1 MRPATEHIVN
11 YKVMLLMFCPS
22 CVWRAFLIC
31 IFILFLRVRGPPLR
45 GGVKGG
51 VKKGGGRTPPQ
62 NGGRD
67 SGFFWGSK
75 NGQKWSKKVR
85 DGGVS
90 KSAFSGGRGGFSRK
104 KNVGAWGAESLKIL
118 SPPPPGGCQIPPLGY
133 DPPPSPAK
141 NREIRRVGVGGA
153 QKI

>member
-1 MRPATEHIVN
+1 MTV
-11 YKVMLLMFCPS
+11 
-22 CVWRAFLIC
+22 VWRAFLT
-31 IFILFLRVRGPPLR
+31 LLKMGRGVKNGP
-45 GGVKGG
+45 GGVILGG
-51 VKKGGGRTPPQ
+51 SGGGSDPPQ

>member
-1 MRPATEHIVN
+1 MRMEGFSNPVFHGV
-11 YKVMLLMFCPS
+11 
-22 CVWRAFLIC
+22 
-31 IFILFLRVRGPPLR
+31 GDPPQGGGQ
-45 GGVKGG
+45 GGVR
-51 VKKGGGRTPPQ
+51 GGGRTPPQ

-67 SGFFWGSK
+67 SGFFLGSK

-118 SPPPPGGCQIPPLGY
+118 SPPPPRGLPNTPLG
-133 DPPPSPAK
+133 
-141 NREIRRVGVGGA
+141 V
-153 QKI
+153 

>member
-1 MRPATEHIVN
+1 MNRIDSYLRTTD
-11 YKVMLLMFCPS
+11 LLPRMEGFSNP
-22 CVWRAFLIC
+22 VLHG
-31 IFILFLRVRGPPLR
+31 VGDPPQR
-45 GGVKGG
+45 GGSRGG
-51 VKKGGGRTPPQ
+51 SKRGGRTPPQ

-67 SGFFWGSK
+67 SGFFWTPK

-90 KSAFSGGRGGFSRK
+90 KSAVSGGRGGFSRK

>member
-1 MRPATEHIVN
+1 
-11 YKVMLLMFCPS
+11 MFDRRMEGFSNPVEDGS
-22 CVWRAFLIC
+22 
-31 IFILFLRVRGPPLR
+31 
-45 GGVKGG
+45 GGQKWGLGG
-51 VKKGGGRTPPQ
+51 SGGGSDPPQ

-90 KSAFSGGRGGFSRK
+90 KSAVSGGRGGFSRK

-118 SPPPPGGCQIPPLGY
+118 SPPPPGAAKYPPWGMTPPPLR
-133 DPPPSPAK
+133 P
-141 NREIRRVGVGGA
+141 
-153 QKI
+153 KIEKSGELA

>member
-1 MRPATEHIVN
+1 MNRIDSYLRTTD
-11 YKVMLLMFCPS
+11 LLPRMEGFSNPVFHGVGDPPS
-22 CVWRAFLIC
+22 
-31 IFILFLRVRGPPLR
+31 
-45 GGVKGG
+45 GGGQGG
-51 VKKGGGRTPPQ
+51 GSKRGGRTPPQ

-90 KSAFSGGRGGFSRK
+90 KSAVSGGRGGFSRK

>member
-1 MRPATEHIVN
+1 MKSAYVR
-11 YKVMLLMFCPS
+11 
-22 CVWRAFLIC
+22 RAFL
-31 IFILFLRVRGPPLR
+31 LLWTMGSW

-51 VKKGGGRTPPQ
+51 GQGGGSKRGGRTPPQ

>member
-1 MRPATEHIVN
+1 MEGFS
-11 YKVMLLMFCPS
+11 Y
-22 CVWRAFLIC
+22 
-31 IFILFLRVRGPPLR
+31 LFLPFLGVRDTPLR
-45 GGVKGG
+45 GG
-51 VKKGGGRTPPQ
+51 GGGGLCT
-62 NGGRD
+62 RD
-67 SGFFWGSK
+67 LHFFLGSK